1 MGKGAALAY
10 FQTPLLVSEW
20 YNNPRRYNSR
30 WDGWA
35 LQPECVRDW
44 GDPPHTPTLITAPSQ
59 KVTRDRVAM
68 LTLMRTNDAQFLPVH
83 ISPDR
88 GWPTPENKDQAAA
101 SFPLNHH

>member
-1 MGKGAALAY
+1 MGKGAVLAY
-10 FQTPLLVSEW
+10 FQMPLLVSEW

-30 WDGWA
+30 WKGWA
-35 LQPECVRDW
+35 LQPDCVRDR

-68 LTLMRTNDAQFLPVH
+68 LTLMGTNDVQFLPVH

-88 GWPTPENKDQAAA
+88 GWPAPENKDQAAA